1 MASTAST
8 LSLNARQRKALE
20 DICDAFCP
28 SDDGL
33 PSATELGVPDALV
46 AAIAGNPR
54 ASERRQLAALLSAW
68 NSPVLG
74 PLGGVGFKGFGTL
87 PSEQR
92 ERALL
97 AWGDSRLSQRR
108 AVFQALRKG

>member
-1 MASTAST
+1 MATA
-8 LSLNARQRKALE
+8 LSLTSRQRKALE

-28 SDDGL
+28 SGDGL
-33 PSATELGVPDALV
+33 PTATELGVPDALV
-46 AAIAGNPR
+46 EAIAGNPR

-87 PSEQR
+87 PPQER

-97 AWGDSRLSQRR
+97 AWGDSRLPQRR
-108 AVFQALRKG
+108 A